1 MIKLLCMICFMVYYF
16 VLGNDAAV
24 QIAMSVGG
32 SIEGFADL
40 MNNKAKSLGLVNTN
54 FGSPHGLDSINHQT
68 TILELAKITDYALN
82 NDVFRKI
89 VNTKKYTVYMKNSP
103 KTI

>member
-40 MNNKAKSLGLVNTN
+40 MNNKAKSLQLNSTN
-54 FGSPHGLDSINHQT
+54 YVTPHGLDADGHYT
-68 TILELAKITDYALN
+68 TAYELALLTDYALN
-82 NDVFRKI
+82 I
-89 VNTKKYTVYMKNSP
+89 P
-103 KTI
+103 KFL